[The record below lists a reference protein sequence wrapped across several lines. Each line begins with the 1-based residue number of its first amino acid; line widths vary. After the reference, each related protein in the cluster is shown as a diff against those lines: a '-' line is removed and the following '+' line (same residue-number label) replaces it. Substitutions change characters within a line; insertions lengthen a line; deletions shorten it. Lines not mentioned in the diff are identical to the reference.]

1 MKETERQIFNTLCLE
16 YFKSMMI
23 RNEAMHNDEELFE
36 KINNRLSE
44 IEDKMLKY
52 LKED

>member
-16 YFKSMMI
+16 YFQSMLI
-23 RNEAMHNDEELFE
+23 RSEARHNDEELFE

-52 LKED
+52 LKGD